1 MTTYLHALVAEVDA
15 ISDEGVAGQLTKLS
29 KPEESETILGRASP
43 GLLRLYAL
51 FAQAFEAAN
60 AKADEFN
67 VAQLADERDVDLLE
81 KLHEEHATLDKRLKT
96 LKFALWQTVA
106 SEYPLPE
113 DASGYGIRA
122 DGDIV
127 AMPKQGRGGMHIIA
141 IDMSGLFGGGSDD
154 PLGGLFADLFGRHRG
169 RRPN

>member
-51 FAQAFEAAN
+51 FCETIDAAN
-60 AKADEFN
+60 TKAEEFN
-67 VAQLADERDVDLLE
+67 AAQRADERDVDLLE
-81 KLHEEHATLDKRLKT
+81 KLHKEHATLEKRLKT
-96 LKFALWQTVA
+96 LKFAFWQTVA

-113 DASGYGIRA
+113 DAECHAIRA
-122 DGDIV
+122 EGDIV
-127 AMPKQGRGGMHIIA
+127 AMPKQSGGGMHIIA

>member
-43 GLLRLYAL
+43 ALLRLYAL

-67 VAQLADERDVDLLE
+67 AAQQADERDVDLLE
-81 KLHEEHATLDKRLKT
+81 KLHEEHATLDKRRKT

-113 DASGYGIRA
+113 DASGYGLRA
-122 DGDIV
+122 EGDIV
-127 AMPKQGRGGMHIIA
+127 AMPKQNGGVHIIA

-154 PLGGLFADLFGRHRG
+154 PLSGLFADLFGRHRG